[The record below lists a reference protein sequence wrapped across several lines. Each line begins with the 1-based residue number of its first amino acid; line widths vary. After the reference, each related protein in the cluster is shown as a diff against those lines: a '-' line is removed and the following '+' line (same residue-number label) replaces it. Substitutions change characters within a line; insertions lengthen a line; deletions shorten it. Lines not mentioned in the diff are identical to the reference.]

1 MNERTQESIASEKH
15 QCKPSWTAFILQ
27 KKNVGNVSRTGMNNR
42 THSLNLGNQ
51 LRKLRKSVK
60 GVRRESKRADLTLA
74 LPLTVMEQ
82 RANFA

>member
-1 MNERTQESIASEKH
+1 MNK
-15 QCKPSWTAFILQ
+15 
-27 KKNVGNVSRTGMNNR
+27 R

-51 LRKLRKSVK
+51 LRKLRKTVK

-82 RANFA
+82 RAIFA